1 MNNFIREALGASLF
15 LYALLLF
22 AGRAE
27 AERIMGLGWAS
38 TADIARIDARGTTV
52 RFVAQ
57 RIAIIEADTSFGE
70 RERLFVDEA
79 GPNERYY
86 IADHLHFPLPVGMH
100 LVYASAGSWTLVR
113 IDRERAL
120 ELRVEGGHFLWP
132 LPERYSLKTWVERR
146 PSRKA
151 VLQEPVEAV
160 RLLVEEV
167 VAVRLQH
174 DVEALALKDPTAG
187 SAPNNFRNRF
197 ALHPELRESTEYI
210 RAQLAAELGE
220 NAVELQPFPISRRI
234 ARSRVN
240 ENEAGIDQVD
250 STAFNVIGTLPGS
263 DPQAGYYIIC
273 AHYDAT
279 AVRSRG
285 WDWRNDLAP
294 GADDN
299 ASGVALVLESAR
311 VLAAQSFPWSIR
323 FVAFSGEELG
333 TLGSRFYAEQA
344 LLADEQIL
352 GVLNFDMIGFNDL
365 KDRLEL
371 VTNPGSL
378 WLVDEMRA
386 VNERYAIGLDI
397 DVLEDGG
404 AGLSDHAPFW
414 ARGYDAILG
423 IENYLPIDPD
433 TRGVLDGDYRLNSQ
447 YHSMVDVPD
456 SLNYDLIRRTT
467 QLAVA
472 TLAQYGVGSGL
483 PNIAVFSGGLRG
495 DGQDQLRVRVG
506 NIGLG
511 PLLGD
516 FAVRVSQ
523 CAADSSA
530 CELVYEGRGEGPIA
544 PGAGAELS
552 FPWSRFGEMVFLLE
566 VDVAEDEVTAVDNRA
581 FQTVSLLPQQGIAVF
596 PNPFEP
602 LRDRALRFSGVP
614 LNAEVRLY
622 APTGEL
628 LWSAREDDAR
638 QRRLGVRSNEVL
650 WLGVNGAGAS
660 DIGAAL
666 VGSGVYIYTIHTAAG
681 ELLKKD
687 KIAVVR

>member
-1 MNNFIREALGASLF
+1 
-15 LYALLLF
+15 
-22 AGRAE
+22 
-27 AERIMGLGWAS
+27 MGLPWVS
-38 TADIARIDARGTTV
+38 TADIEDIAARGVVV
-52 RFVAQ
+52 RFVAR
-57 RIAIIEADTSFGE
+57 RIAVVEADTSLDE
-70 RERLFVDEA
+70 SEYLFVDEA
-79 GPNERYY
+79 GPDERYY
-86 IADHLHFPLPVGMH
+86 LADHLHFPLPAGME

-113 IDRERAL
+113 IDEERAI
-120 ELRVEGGHFLWP
+120 ELRAEAGHFLWP
-132 LPERYSLKTWVERR
+132 LPERYSLKTWIARR
-146 PSRKA
+146 PGRKT
-151 VLQEPVEAV
+151 VLQEPVAAV

-167 VAVRLQH
+167 DVARLQR
-174 DVEALALKDPTAG
+174 DVEVLALKDPAAG
-187 SAPNNFRNRF
+187 SAPGNFRNRF
-197 ALHPELRESTEYI
+197 ALHPELLESTEYI
-210 RAQLAAELGE
+210 RAQLAGELGE
-220 NAVELQPFPISRRI
+220 NAVELQPFPISRHL
-234 ARSRVN
+234 ARTRVN
-240 ENEAGIDQVD
+240 ENKEGIDDVD
-250 STAFNVIGTLPGS
+250 STAFNVVGTLAGS

-285 WDWRNDLAP
+285 WDWRNDPAP

-311 VLAAQSFPWSIR
+311 VLAGQSFPWAIR
-323 FVAFSGEELG
+323 FIAFSGEELG

-344 LLADEQIL
+344 LLQEQQIL

-371 VTNPGSL
+371 VANPGSL
-378 WLVDEMRA
+378 WLVDELRA
-386 VNERYAIGLDI
+386 VNERYDIGLDI

-423 IENYLPIDPD
+423 IENYLPIDPE
-433 TRGVLDGDYRLNSQ
+433 TRGVIDGEYRLNSQ
-447 YHSMVDVPD
+447 YHSVLDVPD
-456 SLNYDLIRRTT
+456 SLNFNLIQRTT

-472 TLAQYGVGSGL
+472 TLAQYAVGEGL
-483 PNIAVFSGGLRG
+483 PNLAVFDGDLRG

-511 PLLGD
+511 PLLGE

-530 CELVYEGRGEGPIA
+530 CELVYEGRGQGPIA

-552 FPWSRFGEMVFLLE
+552 FPWGRFGEMVFLVEIDTAEKE
-566 VDVAEDEVTAVDNRA
+566 VATADNRA
-581 FQTVSLLPQQGIAVF
+581 FQVVSLLPQQDIAVF
-596 PNPFEP
+596 PNPFQP
-602 LRDRALRFSGVP
+602 LRDGALRFSGVP

-622 APTGEL
+622 GATGEL
-628 LWSAREDDAR
+628 LWLAREDDAR
-638 QRRLGVRSNEVL
+638 QRRLGARGNEIL

-660 DIGAAL
+660 DVGAAL